1 MRGLFRGSQGY
12 DNDFWSFESV
22 LKQYLLSPGPTA
34 VPERVLLRMAHPMIH
49 HRTPQFS
56 AIFAETKQMLEQ
68 VFQTK
73 NDALMLASSGSGA
86 MEAAMANLCSPG
98 DTIIYVNGGKFG
110 ERWGKIAARHGV
122 EAVEIKVAWGEPVA
136 VADVRAALEA
146 HPAAKGVF
154 VQASETSTTTEH
166 PVREI
171 AALTAPL
178 DGCVTVVDAITALGV
193 IDMPMDAWG
202 LDVVISGS
210 QKAFMLPP
218 GLAMIAC
225 SEKYWR
231 LSETAACSRF
241 YFDLATERKNQ
252 QKGKDT
258 TAWTPAASL
267 VIGLNEVLNM
277 IFEEGLENLYARH
290 ALLARAAR
298 AGVAALGMQ
307 PVSSAP
313 ATSATGAYIPEQVDG
328 KAFVKYLRD
337 TMGVTFAG
345 GQDHL
350 AGKIIRIAHL
360 GYYDVFD
367 IVTAISAIEIA
378 LNRFGYPVDMGS
390 GVAAAQAVLAERF
403 PPARA

>member
-1 MRGLFRGSQGY
+1 
-12 DNDFWSFESV
+12 V
-22 LKQYLLSPGPTA
+22 LKRYLLSPGPTA
-34 VPERVLLRMAHPMIH
+34 VPERVLLRMAMPMIH

-56 AIFAETKQMLEQ
+56 AIFAETKQTLEQ
-68 VFQTK
+68 IFQTK
-73 NDALMLASSGSGA
+73 NDALMLSSSGSGA
-86 MEAAMANLCSPG
+86 MEAAVTNLCSPG

-110 ERWGKIAARHGV
+110 ERWGRIAARYGV
-122 EAVEIKVAWGEPVA
+122 HAVEVRVGWGKA
-136 VADVRAALEA
+136 VTITDVQSALEA
-146 HPAAKGVF
+146 HPEARGIF

-166 PVREI
+166 PIREI
-171 AALTAPL
+171 AALTARL

-193 IDMPMDAWG
+193 IDMPMDEWG
-202 LDVVISGS
+202 LDAVISGS

-225 SEKYWR
+225 SGKYWR
-231 LSETAACSRF
+231 LSETATCNRF

-252 QKGKDT
+252 IKGKDT

-267 VIGLNEVLNM
+267 VIGLNEVLKM
-277 IFEEGLENLYARH
+277 ILEEGIENLYARH
-290 ALLARAAR
+290 ALLARATR
-298 AGVAALGMQ
+298 AGVAALGMRL
-307 PVSSAP
+307 VSSAP
-313 ATSATGAYIPEQVDG
+313 ATSATGAFIPEAVDG

-345 GQDHL
+345 GQEHL

-367 IVTAISAIEIA
+367 ICTAMSAIEIA
-378 LNRFGYPVDMGS
+378 LNRFGYPVDMGK

-403 PPARA
+403 PEQE

>member
-1 MRGLFRGSQGY
+1 MI
-12 DNDFWSFESV
+12 
-22 LKQYLLSPGPTA
+22 KQYLLSPGPTA
-34 VPERVLLRMAHPMIH
+34 VPERVLLRMAQPMIH

-56 AIFAETKQMLEQ
+56 AIFAETKAMLEQ
-68 VFQTK
+68 VFQTN

-86 MEAAMANLCSPG
+86 MEASIINLCSPG

-110 ERWGKIAARHGV
+110 ERWGKIAAKHGV
-122 EAVEIKVAWGEPVA
+122 HAVEIKVEWGCAVEVDA
-136 VADVRAALEA
+136 VADALKA
-146 HPAAKGVF
+146 NPSAKGVF

-166 PVREI
+166 PIRAI
-171 AALTAPL
+171 AALTAEM

-193 IDMPMDAWG
+193 IDMPMDSWG

-231 LSETAACSRF
+231 LTETASCSTF

-252 QKGKDT
+252 MKGKDT

-267 VIGLNEVLNM
+267 VIGLNEVLKM
-277 IFEEGLENLYARH
+277 IQEEGMTSLYARH
-290 ALLARAAR
+290 ALLAEATR
-298 AGVAALGMQ
+298 AGLTALGMKLI
-307 PVSSAP
+307 SSAP
-313 ATSATGAYIPEQVDG
+313 ATSATGAFVPDGVDG
-328 KAFVKYLRD
+328 AAFVKYLRD

-350 AGKIIRIAHL
+350 KGKILRVAHL

-367 IVTAISAIEIA
+367 ITTAISAIEIA
-378 LNRFGYPVDMGS
+378 LDRFGAAVTMGA
-390 GVAAAQAVLAERF
+390 GVGAAQKVLADRF
-403 PPARA
+403 DKV

>member
-1 MRGLFRGSQGY
+1 M
-12 DNDFWSFESV
+12 

-56 AIFAETKQMLEQ
+56 AIFAETKDMLEQ
-68 VFQTK
+68 VFQTR
-73 NDALMLASSGSGA
+73 NDVLMLSSSGSGA
-86 MEAAMANLCSPG
+86 MEAAMVNLCSPG
-98 DTIIYVNGGKFG
+98 DTVIYVNGGKFG
-110 ERWGKIAARHGV
+110 ERWGKIAARHGI
-122 EAVEIKVAWGEPVA
+122 EAVEVKVDWGEPVA
-136 VADVRAALEA
+136 VADVQAALEA
-146 HPAAKGVF
+146 HPEARGVF

-171 AALTAPL
+171 AALTARM
-178 DGCVTVVDAITALGV
+178 DECAIVVDAITALGV
-193 IDMPMDAWG
+193 IDMPMDDWG

-231 LSETAACSRF
+231 LSGSAACSRF
-241 YFDLATERKNQ
+241 YFDLATERRNQ
-252 QKGKDT
+252 MKGKDT

-267 VIGLNEVLNM
+267 VIGLNEVLKM
-277 IFEEGLENLYARH
+277 MFEEGLEALFARH
-290 ALLARAAR
+290 ALLAEAAR
-298 AGVAALGMQ
+298 AGVAALDMR

-313 ATSATGAYIPEQVDG
+313 ATSATGAYIPESVDG

-378 LNRFGYPVDMGS
+378 LNRFGYPVEMGR
-390 GVAAAQAVLAERF
+390 GVAAAQGVLAGRF
-403 PPARA
+403 PARA

>member
-1 MRGLFRGSQGY
+1 MI
-12 DNDFWSFESV
+12 
-22 LKQYLLSPGPTA
+22 KQYLLSPGPTA
-34 VPERVLLRMAHPMIH
+34 VPERVLLRMAQPMIH

-56 AIFAETKQMLEQ
+56 AIFAETKEMLES
-68 VFQTK
+68 VFQTG

-86 MEAAMANLCSPG
+86 MEASIVNLCSPG

-110 ERWGKIAARHGV
+110 ERWGKIAAKHGV
-122 EAVEIKVAWGEPVA
+122 KAVEIKVAWGEAVA
-136 VADVRAALEA
+136 VDTVAEALAAN
-146 HPAAKGVF
+146 PQAKGVF

-166 PVREI
+166 PIREI
-171 AALTAPL
+171 AALTAKL

-193 IDMPMDAWG
+193 IDMPMDDWG

-225 SEKYWR
+225 SDKYWR
-231 LSETAACSRF
+231 LAEGATCSTF

-252 QKGKDT
+252 MKGKDT

-267 VIGLNEVLNM
+267 VIGLNEVLKM
-277 IFEEGLENLYARH
+277 MREEGLANLYARH
-290 ALLARAAR
+290 ALLAEATR
-298 AGVAALGMQ
+298 AGLQALGMRLI
-307 PVSSAP
+307 SSSP
-313 ATSATGAYIPEQVDG
+313 ATSATGAYIPEGIDG
-328 KAFVKYLRD
+328 GAFVKYLRD

-350 AGKIIRIAHL
+350 KGKILRVAHL

-367 IVTAISAIEIA
+367 ITTAISAIEIA
-378 LNRFGYPVDMGS
+378 LDRFGAEVEMGR
-390 GVAAAQAVLAERF
+390 GVAAAQRVLAGRF
-403 PPARA
+403 PKKG